1 MRVAIERAA
10 EREAAGISLQI
21 AAARERLLR
30 ELGKYLVSLGQ
41 GTGDL
46 NQLLFQQLQR
56 QEIASRQRLELV
68 RQRLGSGYP
77 EWPAH
82 LLEEL
87 SAYDQAVTLNERRGR
102 LIGKELDA
110 ALADPRWAAAPP

>member
-1 MRVAIERAA
+1 MRSR
-10 EREAAGISLQI
+10 
-21 AAARERLLR
+21 
-30 ELGKYLVSLGQ
+30 LVSLGQ
-41 GTGDL
+41 GIGDP
-46 NQLLFQQLQR
+46 NQLLFQQLKR
-56 QEIASRQRLELV
+56 QDIASRQRLELV

-87 SAYDQAVTLNERRGR
+87 SAYDQTVTPNERRGR

-110 ALADPRWAAAPP
+110 ALADPRWSAYSV